1 MKYFMLDNC
10 NCTCADDTIGLALS
24 NVFVSPCGS
33 HHM

>member
-1 MKYFMLDNC
+1 MKYVMLDN

-24 NVFVSPCGS
+24 NVFGSPCGS